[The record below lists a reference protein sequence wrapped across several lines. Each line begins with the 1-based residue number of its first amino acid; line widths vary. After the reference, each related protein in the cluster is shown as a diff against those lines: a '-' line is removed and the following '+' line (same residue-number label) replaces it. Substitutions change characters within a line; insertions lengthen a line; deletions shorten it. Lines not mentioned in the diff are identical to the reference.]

1 MTPKKEIME
10 SAGKKKK
17 STCSK
22 IISKEKFWNQGKTL
36 LMEQEKALISKV
48 D

>member
-1 MTPKKEIME
+1 MASKKEIME